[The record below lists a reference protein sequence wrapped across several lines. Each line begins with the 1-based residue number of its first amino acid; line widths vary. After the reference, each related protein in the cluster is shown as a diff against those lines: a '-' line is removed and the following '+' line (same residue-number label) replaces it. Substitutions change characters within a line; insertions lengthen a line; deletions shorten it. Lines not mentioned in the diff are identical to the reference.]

1 MLLCAV
7 LCCAV
12 LCCDACGSLAAFYD
26 LLQPSTA
33 FYGLLLTPIA
43 IGDPMQL
50 APITKVDS
58 VINAIEASC
67 SSSSSSSSCD
77 SRSSSSSGVLATSSA
92 GKPWRD
98 LSWTVFERLSSIGVP
113 TQLLST
119 QYRCHPLLSGLAS
132 RLFYGGRLTDGVRI
146 YKTLLLNTLI
156 KTVYYLYRR
165 LLEYVCDPLHALTR
179 PCLFCFTRL

>member
-1 MLLCAV
+1 
-7 LCCAV
+7 
-12 LCCDACGSLAAFYD
+12 
-26 LLQPSTA
+26 
-33 FYGLLLTPIA
+33 
-43 IGDPMQL
+43 MQL

-58 VINAIEASC
+58 VINATNAIDAIDADGDDGDDGQRPGK
-67 SSSSSSSSCD
+67 SSSSSSSS
-77 SRSSSSSGVLATSSA
+77 GVMATSSA

-146 YKTLLLNTLI
+146 YETLLLNTLI
-156 KTVYYLYRR
+156 NTVYYLYRR

-179 PCLFCFTRL
+179 PCFFCFTRL